1 MRKKVEVLA
10 YFSNFVKF
18 KFDCKAEFMRV
29 VQAKLEINKLGWVMT
44 QNWVSQVV
52 SSWGSM

>member
-18 KFDCKAEFMRV
+18 KFDCKTEFVRV